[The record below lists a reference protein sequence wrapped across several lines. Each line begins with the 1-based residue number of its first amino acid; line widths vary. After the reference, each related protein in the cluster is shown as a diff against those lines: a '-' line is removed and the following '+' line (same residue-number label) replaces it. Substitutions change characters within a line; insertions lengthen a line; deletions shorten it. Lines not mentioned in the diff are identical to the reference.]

1 LDLLARHYLPPAMNG
16 KFLIWGTV
24 LLSVTVLLQACSL
37 QTAPTAGFE
46 PTTTLDSTQLPS
58 VPEATAT
65 AASFEDDAQ
74 KPTREPT
81 PTVWPPVFDLWSL
94 EDIRS
99 LDSFVVTVN
108 ERNTVNGQL
117 TMRTFTIGYIQEPYS
132 AYHVNEYQGGV
143 DRTYVVND
151 RTYELTGSGDWYIS
165 AGKQDGLFSEAD
177 PARNAGK
184 LVEARFAGETEY
196 EGIAAY
202 HFVLDPA
209 SSTESTT
216 DYQLEGELYRARE
229 GNYILFSHWRETSK
243 QGDFSQTYEV
253 TSTLK
258 SINQLPEISLPA
270 DMEEMVSTAEL
281 PFELGL
287 PLPPDSTFRGMIRYK
302 HGIGVDLYSFST
314 PKTTIEEFL
323 GFYRDQPS
331 VDGWSVS
338 HVGHVSL
345 HQDDCEFTRECVIIN
360 KGSTQVVLYYNG
372 ASIRAEFDWRHL
384 YSPLN

>member
-37 QTAPTAGFE
+37 QTAPTAGVE

-74 KPTREPT
+74 KPTREPA

-184 LVEARFAGETEY
+184 LVEARFAGET
-196 EGIAAY
+196 GSRLITS
-202 HFVLDPA
+202 FWIPPA
-209 SSTESTT
+209 RQNPPRITSWKGNSIGRE
-216 DYQLEGELYRARE
+216 RATIYSFRI
-229 GNYILFSHWRETSK
+229 GGRPVNK
-243 QGDFSQTYEV
+243 G
-253 TSTLK
+253 
-258 SINQLPEISLPA
+258 
-270 DMEEMVSTAEL
+270 
-281 PFELGL
+281 
-287 PLPPDSTFRGMIRYK
+287 TFRRPMR
-302 HGIGVDLYSFST
+302 
-314 PKTTIEEFL
+314 
-323 GFYRDQPS
+323 
-331 VDGWSVS
+331 
-338 HVGHVSL
+338 
-345 HQDDCEFTRECVIIN
+345 
-360 KGSTQVVLYYNG
+360 
-372 ASIRAEFDWRHL
+372 
-384 YSPLN
+384 